1 MSQLI
6 RRPGGESTGRLFRNR
21 RPRPAYP
28 NNDERRAADICRADI
43 NGAHQGLDLQ
53 DREGAS
59 EPRESWSGT
68 RPVKGGL
75 R

>member
-28 NNDERRAADICRADI
+28 NNGQRRAADICRADT
-43 NGAHQGLDLQ
+43 NDQGLDLQ